1 MPGIA
6 IKHPR
11 PKIVISKC
19 LEFDAC
25 RYDGTRIENDFV
37 KKLKD
42 YVDFLPI
49 CPEMEIGL
57 GVPREP
63 IEIIKVE
70 NEIKLIQPAT
80 QKDLT
85 ESMNQFSERFIAE
98 LGDEVDGFILKSRSP
113 SCGLTEPALP
123 VTPEQGNEPPQESY
137 VGLFA
142 SALAKRY
149 PNLVL
154 ESENPLFHVRHRD
167 HFLIRIFTFAR
178 LRAVRNAASL
188 AELNQFH
195 SKNQFLLMG
204 YGKKFLQIQGQILAN
219 QHNKPIPEVINDYE
233 KNLRNIFMRPQGMT
247 PIAYVFMHGVGH
259 LRTKLTSH
267 ESLHF
272 RDMLEKYKQR
282 KLALNTLKSHFKS
295 WIVKYDDRFLAQ
307 QTFFEPYPAQ
317 LM

>member
-6 IKHPR
+6 VKHPR

-49 CPEMEIGL
+49 CPEQEIGL
-57 GVPREP
+57 GVPRDP

-70 NEIKLIQPAT
+70 NEIKLVQPASER
-80 QKDLT
+80 DLT
-85 ESMNQFSERFIAE
+85 DSMKQFCERFITE
-98 LGDEVDGFILKSRSP
+98 LGDEVDGFILKSKSP
-113 SCGLTEPALP
+113 SCGLAEPAP
-123 VTPEQGNEPPQESY
+123 PPAPDQGIEAPKESH

-154 ESENPLFHVRHRD
+154 ESEYSLFHVRFRD
-167 HFLIRIFTFAR
+167 HFLTRVFTFAR

-188 AELNQFH
+188 AELSQFH

-219 QHNKPIPEVINDYE
+219 PQNKPAPEVISDYE

-282 KLALNTLKSHFKS
+282 KLALNALKSHFKS

-307 QTFFEPYPAQ
+307 QTFFEPYPSQ